1 MADWIEGDWIFD
13 IETYPNC
20 FTFCLIRGDGK
31 HQRIYEVSE
40 FRNDTEELLTCLRY
54 LKANKQRLV
63 GFNNLGFDY
72 PVIHKIIEK
81 AIIAKFNDRGF
92 TIDYEDVYE
101 DAMSIIN
108 EMRND
113 GWGRIIPTEEQHIKQ
128 VDLYKIWHFDNKAK
142 STSLKM
148 LEFNMKADNI
158 EDLPFPVGTHLT
170 QEQIEVLKRYNKH
183 DVIMTLEFYR
193 KSVDAIRF
201 RQVLSERYNRDF
213 TNHND
218 TKIGKD
224 YFIMRLEET
233 MPNSCYKMQGK
244 KRVLNQTKRAFID
257 IGKCLFDYY
266 DFEQPAFVAV
276 KEWFAAQKIKETK
289 GVFSDIEEHQLGD
302 VAKYAELTT
311 KRIRFKNKP
320 SEQEWKDFI
329 RFHPLAWMEEVELKA
344 MVDLLD
350 EQGNPVFETVLNAKG
365 KPQQKKVKVPKKSY
379 WGCYKVAETLNVVI
393 NGFRFDFGTGG
404 IHGSV
409 ESSIVRA
416 KGTRKVKDAD
426 VSSMYPNIAI
436 SNNVYPAH
444 LSERF
449 CDIYKDVYNQ
459 RKGFAKGTPE
469 NGVMKLAL
477 NGVYGDS
484 NNEYSPFYDP
494 AYTMTITVNGQL
506 SLCLLAER
514 LMKIPELNLI
524 QVNTDGVTVEY
535 DEKYEDLYNSICEKW
550 QRDVKLELEFADYS
564 AMFIRDVN
572 NYIALYT
579 NGKVKRKGAYEY
591 EGLGWHQNHS
601 CLVVP
606 MAAEAAMVKGEDFE
620 TYIRNHDNK
629 YDFMLRTK
637 VPRSSR
643 LVMVYEDGYSVQL
656 QNICRYYPSTMG
668 GKLVKIMPPLEG
680 ETEERNL
687 GIDVDW
693 NVKVCNDISQFEWSS
708 LNYDYYIQEAKKLI
722 ISE

>member
-13 IETYPNC
+13 IETYPNA
-20 FTFCLIRGDGK
+20 FTFCVIRGDGK

-128 VDLYKIWHFDNKAK
+128 VDLFKIWHFDNKAK

-183 DVIMTLEFYR
+183 DVSMTLEFYR

-404 IHGSV
+404 IHGSLSSKVV
-409 ESSIVRA
+409 EETESTMIV
-416 KGTRKVKDAD
+416 DDD
-426 VSSMYPNIAI
+426 VSSYYPNLSIK
-436 SNNVYPAH
+436 NRVYPEH
-444 LSERF
+444 LTERF
-449 CDIYKDVYNQ
+449 CDVYEDVYNQ
-459 RKGFAKGTPE
+459 RKMYPKGSAE
-469 NGVMKLAL
+469 NAVMKLAL
-477 NGVYGDS
+477 NGTYGES
-484 NNEYSPFYDP
+484 NNPYSCFYDP
-494 AYTMTITVNGQL
+494 KFTMTITIGGQL
-506 SLCLLAER
+506 TLCLLIDMMLR
-514 LMKIPELNLI
+514 SCKTFKMLMA
-524 QVNTDGVTVEY
+524 NTDGITYSVSRDEY
-535 DEKYEDLYNSICEKW
+535 EVSQKVRQDWMDITKLDLEQS
-550 QRDVKLELEFADYS
+550 LYS
-564 AMFIRDVN
+564 KMFIRDCN
-572 NYIALYT
+572 NYIA
-579 NGKVKRKGAYEY
+579 
-591 EGLGWHQNHS
+591 
-601 CLVVP
+601 
-606 MAAEAAMVKGEDFE
+606 
-620 TYIRNHDNK
+620 
-629 YDFMLRTK
+629 
-637 VPRSSR
+637 
-643 LVMVYEDGYSVQL
+643 VYKEQS
-656 QNICRYYPSTMG
+656 
-668 GKLVKIMPPLEG
+668 
-680 ETEERNL
+680 
-687 GIDVDW
+687 
-693 NVKVCNDISQFEWSS
+693 
-708 LNYDYYIQEAKKLI
+708 
-722 ISE
+722 